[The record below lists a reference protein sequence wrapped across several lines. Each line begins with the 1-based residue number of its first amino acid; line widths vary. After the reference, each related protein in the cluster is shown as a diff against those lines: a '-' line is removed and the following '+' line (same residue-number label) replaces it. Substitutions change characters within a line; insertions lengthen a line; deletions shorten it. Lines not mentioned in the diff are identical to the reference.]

1 MILFESQL
9 RRGHLV
15 QMKDD
20 ADCFSGEVVEIKGF
34 DEGDDGLL
42 ILVEFGGDECWC
54 YSYEFQPIEGE
65 SYE

>member
-1 MILFESQL
+1 MIAESQL
-9 RRGHLV
+9 RKGHFV

-20 ADCFSGEVVEIKGF
+20 ADCFAGEVVEIKDF
-34 DEGDDGLL
+34 AEGDDGLL
-42 ILVEFGGDECWC
+42 ILVKFGSDYYYC

>member
-9 RRGHLV
+9 RKGHLV
-15 QMKDD
+15 QMTED
-20 ADCFSGEVVEIKGF
+20 AECFAGEVVEIRGF

-42 ILVEFGGDECWC
+42 ILVEFGSDYDWC
-54 YSYEFQPIEGE
+54 YSNDFQPIEGG

>member
-1 MILFESQL
+1 MIAESQL
-9 RRGHLV
+9 RKGHLV

-20 ADCFSGEVVEIKGF
+20 ADCFSGEVVEIRGF
-34 DEGDDGLL
+34 DYDDDGLL
-42 ILVEFGGDECWC
+42 ILVKFGGDDVWC